1 YANARVFIDKIYPT
15 SESRTQMRQNVAKIA
30 SSILIGFRS
39 MLDQLDWMT
48 AASKKGAYSKIDN
61 LVKNI
66 AYPDWITNDTQLT
79 AYHKVIGRGTAE
91 MLKKIFFS
99 QNLGIEVNKDSYT
112 TMVLKAQAFAAYT
125 MWDALVAGPV
135 NRVDFLGPPGT
146 TNAWYQVR
154 NAGTVCD
161 TQTNYRNNGFDK

>member
-1 YANARVFIDKIYPT
+1 
-15 SESRTQMRQNVAKIA
+15 MRQNVAKIA

-79 AYHKVIGRGTAE
+79 EYHK
-91 MLKKIFFS
+91 
-99 QNLGIEVNKDSYT
+99 NLGIQVNKDDYL
-112 TMVLKAQAFAAYT
+112 TMVSKAQTFAAYT
-125 MWDALVAGPV
+125 SWDALVSGPV

-146 TNAWYQVR
+146 TNAWYQ
-154 NAGTVCD
+154 
-161 TQTNYRNNGFDK
+161 

>member
-1 YANARVFIDKIYPT
+1 MSVKFVDMTAIYMKLIQYANARVFIDKVYPS
-15 SESRTQMRQNVAKIA
+15 SESRTQMRANVAKVA

-66 AYPDWITNDTQLT
+66 GYPDWITDDTQLT
-79 AYHKVIGRGTAE
+79 AYH
-91 MLKKIFFS
+91 
-99 QNLGIEVNKDSYT
+99 QNLGIQVNKDDYL
-112 TMVLKAQAFAAYT
+112 TMFTKAQTFSIYT
-125 MWDALVAGPV
+125 SWDALLAGAA
-135 NRVDFLGPPGT
+135 NRIDFNGPPGT

-154 NAGTVCD
+154 SKVIGI
-161 TQTNYRNNGFDK
+161 